1 MAYAEEPQQLIAR
14 NSDTS
19 PSIAIKLILAQYRM
33 SRIEEIVTNNVFR
46 IIWFAF
52 SVYLSSTTIDIDSAN
67 ISPDAPWFVLLRS
80 FAMLLVGG
88 VIYITSRG
96 AKNYTR
102 RQSTNLRS
110 LLVSS
115 DDKRKDVYV
124 REFYRDEIRESHF
137 TSRTLLSREDLLW
150 FCAIAG
156 ILYVRVAGVLAY

>member
-1 MAYAEEPQQLIAR
+1 MTYAEEPQQLIAR
-14 NSDTS
+14 SSDTS

-67 ISPDAPWFVLLRS
+67 ISREAPWFVLLRS

-124 REFYRDEIRESHF
+124 RESYRDEIRESHF
-137 TSRTLLSREDLLW
+137 TSRTLLSLEDLLW